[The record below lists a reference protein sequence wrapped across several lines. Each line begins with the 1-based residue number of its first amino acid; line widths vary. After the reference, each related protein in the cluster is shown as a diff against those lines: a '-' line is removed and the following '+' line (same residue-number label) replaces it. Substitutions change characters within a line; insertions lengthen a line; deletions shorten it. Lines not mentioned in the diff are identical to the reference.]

1 MAEEEEKKRRNGEKE
16 VTEEKRLWLIEL
28 VKLVKEQL
36 LQCRVDFYYPSV
48 SLQSQDPLLSER
60 DQTE

>member
-36 LQCRVDFYYPSV
+36 LQCRVDFYHPSV
-48 SLQSQDPLLSER
+48 SLQSQDPL
-60 DQTE
+60 

>member
-1 MAEEEEKKRRNGEKE
+1 MGEKE
-16 VTEEKRLWLIEL
+16 VTEVKRLWLIEL

-36 LQCRVDFYYPSV
+36 LQCMVDFFYHPSV
-48 SLQSQDPLLSER
+48 SLQSQDPLLSEC